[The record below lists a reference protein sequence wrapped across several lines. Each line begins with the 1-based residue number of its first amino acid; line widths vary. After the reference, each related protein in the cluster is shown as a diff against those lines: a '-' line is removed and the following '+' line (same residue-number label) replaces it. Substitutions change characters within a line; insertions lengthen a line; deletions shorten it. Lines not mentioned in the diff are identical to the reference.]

1 MTSKQQATGRKISEV
16 FLEFSEPL
24 WVTDGRTPTRAELE
38 RALRISWLVWNSAV
52 SDAIGGNDAALRRLR
67 ESLGDVPAML
77 KVCELL
83 LRRKKHLYAGDLRLI
98 TSYQIVD
105 ENGKWRL
112 EVEAAADS

>member
-1 MTSKQQATGRKISEV
+1 MTSKQPATGRKISEA

-38 RALRISWLVWNSAV
+38 RALKISWLVWNSAV

-98 TSYQIVD
+98 TGYQIVD

-112 EVEAAADS
+112 EVQAASDG